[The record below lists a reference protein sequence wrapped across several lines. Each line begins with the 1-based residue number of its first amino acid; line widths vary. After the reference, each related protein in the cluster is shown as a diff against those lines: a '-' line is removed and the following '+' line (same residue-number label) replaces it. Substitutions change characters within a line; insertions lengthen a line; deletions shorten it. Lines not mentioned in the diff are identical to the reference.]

1 MDFTAYMWYYIK
13 DFDRN
18 EGNHGKK
25 REAGFCSE

>member
-13 DFDRN
+13 DFDRK
-18 EGNHGKK
+18 EGNYEKK